1 MRFSWSNTSAILVL
15 EAGSSWDQPGRFV
28 EEDVELS
35 VLQCSVRPFCLFLN

>member
-1 MRFSWSNTSAILVL
+1 MSFSLSNTSAILML

-35 VLQCSVRPFCLFLN
+35 MLQCSVRPFCLFLN

>member
-1 MRFSWSNTSAILVL
+1 MSFSLSNTSAILML

-35 VLQCSVRPFCLFLN
+35 VLQCSVRLFCLFLN